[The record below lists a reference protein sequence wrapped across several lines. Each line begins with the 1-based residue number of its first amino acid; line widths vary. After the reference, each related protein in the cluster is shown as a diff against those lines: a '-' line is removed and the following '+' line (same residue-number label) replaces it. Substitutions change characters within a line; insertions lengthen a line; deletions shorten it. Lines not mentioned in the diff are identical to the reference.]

1 MLHLSQ
7 HSTPA
12 CVACR
17 VNAAPGF
24 DFTMAFQPFV
34 DLQHGSLLGY
44 EALIR
49 GREGEG
55 AQAVLARVTDE
66 NRYWFDQACRVKA
79 IELATALGLQ
89 GLLSINFLPNAVY
102 RPETCIR
109 ATLAAAKRLGF
120 PRDRL
125 MFEVTE
131 GEKITDVE
139 HLRGIFTEY
148 KKQGFRTAI
157 DDFGA
162 GWAGL
167 NLLAEFQ
174 PDYLKLDMALT
185 RNIHR
190 DPVRRAIVRGVLS
203 TCEALSLR
211 VIAEGVETRD
221 ECMALTDLGVRLFQG
236 YLFAR
241 PGLESLPDVPAELVA
256 ALRGAIAAAPGPCRR
271 DRRSGRTG

>member
-1 MLHLSQ
+1 MHLSQ
-7 HSTPA
+7 QTTPA

-17 VNAAPGF
+17 ADATKGF

-34 DLQHGSLLGY
+34 DLEHGSIFGY

-49 GREGEG
+49 GRSGEG
-55 AQAVLARVTDE
+55 AQAVLARVTDD

-120 PRDRL
+120 SPDRL

-131 GEKITDVE
+131 GEKIQDVE
-139 HLRGIFTEY
+139 HLRGIFKEY

-167 NLLAEFQ
+167 SLLAEFQ

-185 RNIHR
+185 RNVDR
-190 DPVRRAIVRGVLS
+190 DPVRRAIVRGVLT
-203 TCEALSLR
+203 TCEALSLS
-211 VIAEGVETRD
+211 VSAEGVETRD
-221 ECMALTDLGVRLFQG
+221 ECAALTDLGVRLFQG
-236 YLFAR
+236 YFFAR
-241 PGLESLPDVPAELVA
+241 PGFESLPDVPRELVT
-256 ALRGAIAAAPGPCRR
+256 ALRRASGPAAAP
-271 DRRSGRTG
+271 